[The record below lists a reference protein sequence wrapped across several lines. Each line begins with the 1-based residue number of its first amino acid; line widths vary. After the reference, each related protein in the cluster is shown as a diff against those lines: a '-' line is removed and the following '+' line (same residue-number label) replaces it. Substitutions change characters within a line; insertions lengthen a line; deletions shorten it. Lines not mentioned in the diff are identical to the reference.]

1 VRVTGIGANDG
12 TVEPVGVAGYAH
24 FLALAQRAQWDER
37 EVELTLGGWDD
48 ERRQLL
54 ANLCLAETA
63 VTEELDPIIALA
75 PPEARPC
82 LELQRGDE
90 ERHARFFARY
100 AAHVDTPEPDDAWR
114 ERFEVELPRVAREGS
129 LGEAVG
135 LYHLVLEAAMLRPAL
150 QRLQDVAGV
159 DRVLR
164 DERWHIGLGVRVLT
178 DLGVPQREILATLR

>member
-1 VRVTGIGANDG
+1 
-12 TVEPVGVAGYAH
+12 VGVAGYAH
-24 FLALAQRAQWDER
+24 FLALAHRAQWDEA
-37 EVELTLGGWDD
+37 EVELTLAGWDG

-54 ANLCLAETA
+54 ANLCMAEVA
-63 VTEELDPIIALA
+63 VAEELDPIIALA
-75 PPEARPC
+75 PDGARPC

-100 AAHVDTPEPDDAWR
+100 AGALELPAPDDDWR

-129 LGEAVG
+129 LRNAVG

-150 QRLQDVAGV
+150 QRLEDVAGV

-178 DLGVPQREILATLR
+178 DLGVPQREILAALR